1 MSISAIILYLSYNNN
16 NDINCGIG
24 RGLGSVDDID
34 RVSCFGTT
42 SQSIN
47 R

>member
-1 MSISAIILYLSYNNN
+1 
-16 NDINCGIG
+16 GIG

-47 R
+47 RLSEDSLKL